1 MGEGDEKE
9 RSSLLCC
16 PVLTWEDVSSSVG
29 LVLVSKSSFLGTLV
43 SWEEEEGGKKDI
55 ILD

>member
-29 LVLVSKSSFLGTLV
+29 LVLVSKSSFLGTFV

>member
-16 PVLTWEDVSSSVG
+16 SVLTWEGVSSSVG
-29 LVLVSKSSFLGTLV
+29 LVLVSKGSFLVTFI

>member
-16 PVLTWEDVSSSVG
+16 SVLTWEGVSSSVG
-29 LVLVSKSSFLGTLV
+29 LVLVSESSFLGTFV